1 MKFIPV
7 NRPIFIGNESK
18 YIMDCIKSGYV
29 SSEGVYVK
37 KFEKKFAHYIGK
49 KYAISV
55 SNGTAALQ
63 IAYDSLGLKKDSEV
77 ILPAFTII
85 SCIMPVIRSGGKPIL
100 VDVDRKTWN
109 LDIKLLEKKIT
120 SKTKCIIAPHMYGL
134 PIDMAPLK
142 KIAKKKKIFI
152 IEDAAEVLG
161 LKYKNRQCG
170 SFGDISTFSFYANK
184 HITTGEGGMIVTDSP
199 KLAEKCRLYRNL
211 YFNTERR
218 FKHYELGWN
227 SRFTNIQAAV
237 GLGQLETINKFI
249 KKKRIIGKKY
259 KKEILDNKNFDKP
272 LAASF
277 GSENIYW
284 VYGLVL
290 KNKLENKLKKIM
302 KILKENNIDTR
313 NFFYPLNKQPVL
325 NKIGMFKNE
334 KYPNAEYIAENGFYI
349 PSGLGTSLSEQNRV
363 IKIINKTLTNEQ

>member
-37 KFEKKFAHYIGK
+37 KFEKKFAHFIGK

-109 LDIKLLEKKIT
+109 LDVKLLEKKIT

-259 KKEILDNKNFDKP
+259 NKEILDNKNFDKP

-363 IKIINKTLTNEQ
+363 IKIINKTLKNEQ

>member
-7 NRPIFIGNESK
+7 NRPLFIGNESK

-29 SSEGVYVK
+29 SSEGAYVK
-37 KFEKKFAHYIGK
+37 KFEKKFAKYIGK
-49 KYAISV
+49 KFAISV
-55 SNGTAALQ
+55 SNGTVALQ

-109 LDIKLLEKKIT
+109 LDVELLEKKIT

-134 PIDMAPLK
+134 PIDMEPLR
-142 KIAKKKKIFI
+142 KIAKRKNIFI

-161 LKYKNRQCG
+161 LKYKNKQCG

-184 HITTGEGGMIVTDSP
+184 HITTGEGGMIVTDNR

-237 GLGQLETINKFI
+237 GLGQLETIDKFI
-249 KKKRIIGKKY
+249 KKKK
-259 KKEILDNKNFDKP
+259 
-272 LAASF
+272 
-277 GSENIYW
+277 IYW
-284 VYGLVL
+284 
-290 KNKLENKLKKIM
+290 KKI
-302 KILKENNIDTR
+302 
-313 NFFYPLNKQPVL
+313 Q
-325 NKIGMFKNE
+325 
-334 KYPNAEYIAENGFYI
+334 
-349 PSGLGTSLSEQNRV
+349 
-363 IKIINKTLTNEQ
+363 

>member
-29 SSEGVYVK
+29 SSEGAYVK
-37 KFEKKFAHYIGK
+37 KFEKKFAQFIGK

-55 SNGTAALQ
+55 SNGTVALQ

-109 LDIKLLEKKIT
+109 LDVKLLKQKIT
-120 SKTKCIIAPHMYGL
+120 SKTRCIIAPHMYGL
-134 PIDMAPLK
+134 PIDMAPLR

-161 LKYKNRQCG
+161 LKYKNKQCG

-184 HITTGEGGMIVTDSP
+184 HITTGEGGMIVTDNP

-249 KKKRIIGKKY
+249 KKKRFIGKKY
-259 KKEILDNKNFDKP
+259 NKEILDNKNFDK
-272 LAASF
+272 LLEASF

-290 KNKLENKLKKIM
+290 KNKLKNKLKKIM
-302 KILKENNIDTR
+302 KILKENNVDTR
-313 NFFYPLNKQPVL
+313 NFFYPLNKQPAL

-334 KYPNAEYIAENGFYI
+334 KYPNAEYIAKNGFYI
-349 PSGLGTSLSEQNRV
+349 PSGLGTSLSEQNKV